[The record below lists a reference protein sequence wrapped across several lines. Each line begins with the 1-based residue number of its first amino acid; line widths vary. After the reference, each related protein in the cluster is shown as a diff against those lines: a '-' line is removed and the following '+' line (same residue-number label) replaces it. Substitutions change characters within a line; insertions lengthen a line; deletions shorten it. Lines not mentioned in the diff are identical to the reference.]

1 MSLVQQVSLVA
12 VEDYLHNESNQPLR
26 HEYVDGQVYAM
37 AGASMNHNRITSNLV
52 RLLGNHLLG
61 RSCDVFSSD
70 MLLQTSAIRYR
81 YPDVMVSCQTHAEN
95 ELFVANPL
103 LLIEVMSHSTRK
115 TDKEIKRLEYLQ
127 LPSLMEYALIEQDF
141 VEIEVLRRSQNWQ
154 PSYYYLGDEIV
165 FESMGLHLPV
175 LDIYQRVVNRDML
188 E

>member
-1 MSLVQQVSLVA
+1 M
-12 VEDYLHNESNQPLR
+12 
-26 HEYVDGQVYAM
+26 
-37 AGASMNHNRITSNLV
+37 
-52 RLLGNHLLG
+52 
-61 RSCDVFSSD
+61 
-70 MLLQTSAIRYR
+70 
-81 YPDVMVSCQTHAEN
+81 SCQTHAEN

-165 FESMGLHLPV
+165 FESIGLHRPV